1 MNKWQVMTSPIGL
14 RRLGKLGEESG
25 ELMAVVCRSVI
36 QGLDEVDPGSGKMN
50 RQRLH
55 EEIADVLAQCFCTI
69 RALGMDS
76 TFIRQRAHQKQ
87 SEMVQWEDM
96 YPENVNPLAP
106 RSVFDKE
113 ALGRLVL
120 EASSGMHG
128 GIAEALANE
137 WASMAAKVE
146 RLRAL
151 SVENIM
157 IDVTPGDDGMGREVF
172 AKSVEQVVD
181 KLSSMGAE
189 VEDYRLGI
197 RHPSSAGHP
206 GSWRLGDYQ
215 PGLDGSYRDIDHK
228 DHGGVLRVVWR
239 MEGDERSPECEARA
253 IAIVAALN
261 GASVN
266 TEPVA
271 EVCSASHDDAQ
282 PYERSIKPLVDLSE
296 YEYGTKLYA
305 TDFKNGNQ
313 T

>member
-25 ELMAVVCRSVI
+25 ELVAVVCRSVI
-36 QGLDEVDPGSGKMN
+36 QGLDEVDPGTGKMN

-55 EEIADVLAQCFCTI
+55 EEIADVLAQCFCAI
-69 RALGMDS
+69 RVLSMDD
-76 TFIRQRAHQKQ
+76 TFILQRARQKQ
-87 SEMVQWEDM
+87 AEMVQWEDL
-96 YPENVNPLAP
+96 YTENVNPLAP
-106 RSVFDKE
+106 RSLFDKE

-120 EASSGMHG
+120 EASGGMHG
-128 GIAEALANE
+128 GVAEALANE
-137 WASMAAKVE
+137 WVSLAEEVE

-151 SVENIM
+151 SVENIVL
-157 IDVTPGDDGMGREVF
+157 DVTPGDDGMGHEVF
-172 AKSVEQVVD
+172 AKSVDQVVD

-189 VEDYRLGI
+189 LEDYHLGI
-197 RHPSSAGHP
+197 RRPSSAGHP
-206 GSWRLGDYQ
+206 GSWSLGDYQ

-239 MEGDERSPECEARA
+239 MDGDERSPECEARA

-261 GASVN
+261 GASIN
-266 TEPVA
+266 AEPVA

-282 PYERSIKPLVDLSE
+282 AGERSVRPLVDLSE

-305 TDFKNGNQ
+305 TDFKNGKQ